1 MDCSD
6 IGTETSRPRQRANNN
21 RPDHRE
27 ADTDTDADACWRRP
41 LVAESQLGRRTMEL
55 RNKIIVLI
63 LKLVGVANVVVA
75 NPYKSREDD
84 STGFENR

>member
-41 LVAESQLGRRTMEL
+41 LVAESQLGRRKMEL